1 MLDRLNLPRRL
12 SPRLWLLTVPSAL
25 ISFERRQNVPRLPIG
40 ALRFTGIPVI
50 AAGLALGF
58 WSWRNPRSTIQL
70 PGPAQPLA
78 EQPAT
83 IAGPL
88 TLASYNKSQDDAL
101 PTRARFGGSKGTNR
115 LAPVRGNDCRCRW
128 NSTCCKRLVCER

>member
-83 IAGPL
+83 IAGLLVIAGAGLLLRSPVLVLYSLGLAVAATTETIAVDEPL
-88 TLASYNKSQDDAL
+88 PADLLGRRK
-101 PTRARFGGSKGTNR
+101 
-115 LAPVRGNDCRCRW
+115 ND
-128 NSTCCKRLVCER
+128 

>member
-12 SPRLWLLTVPSAL
+12 SSRLWLLTLPSAL
-25 ISFERRQNVPRLPIG
+25 VSFERRQNVPKLPIG
-40 ALRFTGIPVI
+40 TLRFIGIPLIGAGI
-50 AAGLALGF
+50 AVGF

-83 IAGPL
+83 IAGL
-88 TLASYNKSQDDAL
+88 LVIAGAGLLLRS
-101 PTRARFGGSKGTNR
+101 
-115 LAPVRGNDCRCRW
+115 PVLLLYSLGLSVAATTETIAVDQPRPADLLGRHSSD
-128 NSTCCKRLVCER
+128 

>member
-12 SPRLWLLTVPSAL
+12 SSRLWLLTLPSAL
-25 ISFERRQNVPRLPIG
+25 VSFERRQNVPKLPIG
-40 ALRFTGIPVI
+40 TLRFIGIPLIGAGI
-50 AAGLALGF
+50 AVGF

-83 IAGPL
+83 IAGLLVIAGAGLLLRSPVL
-88 TLASYNKSQDDAL
+88 LLYSLGLSVAASTETIAVDEPR
-101 PTRARFGGSKGTNR
+101 PTDLLGRHFS
-115 LAPVRGNDCRCRW
+115 D
-128 NSTCCKRLVCER
+128 

>member
-25 ISFERRQNVPRLPIG
+25 VSFERRQNVPRLPIG
-40 ALRFTGIPVI
+40 ALRFAGVPLIG
-50 AAGLALGF
+50 AGLALGA

-70 PGPAQPLA
+70 PGPAQPLP

-83 IAGPL
+83 IAGLLVIAGAGLLLRSPVL
-88 TLASYNKSQDDAL
+88 VLYSLGLAVAATTEMIAVDEPRPADLLGRHSGD
-101 PTRARFGGSKGTNR
+101 
-115 LAPVRGNDCRCRW
+115 
-128 NSTCCKRLVCER
+128 